1 MKNSVDTL
9 IEQAKSYN
17 LMKLIQEVSNQIT
30 RREPGTILPYKSAL
44 EIKTLLSMIESCLID
59 TMDSFVVTASGEKR
73 FVQPKNKKFS
83 LEELQEIVEGYIEII
98 SLPNLKKKIV
108 LNEEGKINNLA
119 VNHYATYLF
128 RDSYNV
134 NDYIAGTVLICDSS
148 LL

>member
-1 MKNSVDTL
+1 MKNNIDTL

-30 RREPGTILPYKSAL
+30 KREPGTLMSYKSAL

-59 TMDSFVVTASGEKR
+59 TMESFVVTTSGERK
-73 FVQPKNKKFS
+73 FVKPKNKKFS

-119 VNHYATYLF
+119 INHYATYLF